1 MGIMYECVCCKN
13 GLLLLLKWVV
23 SLEKIGRFCCKNLSF
38 LFEKRHFL
46 ISNMGAFVVM
56 YLLCTFYVS
65 FMYVL
70 CIVYVCLIYHKTLV
84 CMDLGCLVCIFER
97 TMDSLFIFFIKIFG
111 IFENSRKDQ
120 FGKYCDSIRQI

>member
-1 MGIMYECVCCKN
+1 MGKLYEYVCCKN
-13 GLLLLLKWVV
+13 GLLWFLKWVV
-23 SLEKIGRFCCKNLSF
+23 SLEKSGRFCRKNLSF

-70 CIVYVCLIYHKTLV
+70 CIVYVCLIYLKTLV
-84 CMDLGCLVCIFER
+84 YMDLGCLVCIFE
-97 TMDSLFIFFIKIFG
+97 
-111 IFENSRKDQ
+111 
-120 FGKYCDSIRQI
+120 